1 MTDAPSAA
9 SPSAKRGRAGALAA
23 WAAAAA
29 DLEWDEPWH
38 DVFTPQG
45 QFGRWFSA
53 GRLNLTAS
61 CVDRHLA
68 QRADSPA
75 IIWEG
80 EPGDRRTLSFR
91 QLHAEVCAL
100 TGALRTLGVGPGD
113 RLALHLGWLPETVVA
128 MLASARLGAVH
139 TVLPTPLP
147 AEALSERLEDFSPK
161 VLFTQDGAWRHGAI
175 LPLKARADE
184 ALTAVGGVQ
193 HTVVV
198 RRTGVD
204 VAWFEGDRWLHD
216 IVAAARPGG
225 DAADASPI
233 SVPAEHHLLST
244 NLPNRRGRPVAAVH
258 GTANLLVAASAIHRY
273 ALSEGG
279 VFWCAGDL
287 AWLGAQAHGVY
298 GPLSWGDPAVMFEG
312 MLDVPSRTRAWEI
325 VARHQVATMVTSP
338 SVIRRLRGWSH
349 QPPASYDVASLRR
362 VVTLGEVVDPGLQ
375 AWVRDSV
382 GRGHISVGDGWGQV
396 ELGGIVLVDRP
407 TDPAR
412 LPDPGL
418 DLVDPDGRPVPP
430 GRTGELVLRHPWAGT
445 LRALQGAG
453 APDAVQHWSRHTAA
467 YATGDRAARRA
478 DGSLQFLGRLDE
490 IVSISGQLV
499 SLSEVRDVL
508 LEHPFVVAA
517 DVVER
522 VDARLGQ
529 SLVAAVVLSDGVAG
543 DAKTA
548 HDLLDTVREV
558 MGGLA
563 RPRALLFVDR
573 FGEEIALA
581 TRRRAITALASS
593 LGEDPVHVTWAQVLA
608 ASRAGG
614 PQ

>member
-1 MTDAPSAA
+1 MTDPLATAVASWGDAA
-9 SPSAKRGRAGALAA
+9 G
-23 WAAAAA
+23 
-29 DLEWDEPWH
+29 DLEWDEPWR
-38 DVFTPQG
+38 DVFTADG
-45 QFGRWFSA
+45 QFGSWFPG
-53 GRLNLTAS
+53 GRLNLAVN
-61 CVDRHLA
+61 CVDRHLTE
-68 QRADSPA
+68 RGDSPA
-75 IIWEG
+75 ILWEG

-100 TGALRTLGVGPGD
+100 TGALRALGVGRGD

-128 MLASARLGAVH
+128 MLACARLGAVH

-175 LPLKARADE
+175 LPLKSRADE
-184 ALTAVGGVQ
+184 ALSAVGAVQ

-204 VAWFEGDRWLHD
+204 VAWYEGDRWLHD
-216 IVAAARPGG
+216 LVAAARPGG
-225 DAADASPI
+225 ESADTSPV
-233 SVPAEHHLLST
+233 SVPADHHLLST
-244 NLPNRRGRPVAAVH
+244 HLPNRRGRPVAAVH

-273 ALSEGG
+273 ALSGGG

-298 GPLSWGDPAVMFEG
+298 GPLAWGDPAVMFEG
-312 MLDVPSRTRAWEI
+312 MLDVPTRTRAWEI
-325 VARHQVATMVTSP
+325 VARHEVATMVTSP

-349 QPPASYDVASLRR
+349 QPPAAHDIASLGR
-362 VVTLGEVVDPGLQ
+362 VVTLGEAVDPGLQ
-375 AWVRDSV
+375 TWVRDSV
-382 GRGHISVGDGWGQV
+382 GRGRIGVADGWGQV

-407 TDPAR
+407 VDPSR

-418 DLVDPDGRPVPP
+418 DLVAPDGRPVSS

-445 LRALQGAG
+445 LRALEGAG
-453 APDAVQHWSRHTAA
+453 ASDAGRHWSRHTAV
-467 YATGDRAARRA
+467 YATGDRAARRP
-478 DGSLQFLGRLDE
+478 DGGLAFLGRLDE

-543 DAKTA
+543 DVKTA

-573 FGEEIALA
+573 FGEEVDLA
-581 TRRRAITALASS
+581 TRRRAITALASAVD
-593 LGEDPVHVTWAQVLA
+593 EEPAHVTWTQVLA
-608 ASRAGG
+608 AARAE
-614 PQ
+614 PPLSSM